1 MRIALWI
8 HHYRRLDVHLYS
20 SLPLSLIVR
29 LSTGTRTFLA
39 RVTTAAD
46 EQQQQ
51 QENVED
57 DCGIASVV
65 LLLPLLSILLN
76 RRDRRDRRARWLHRV
91 VALTLVRV
99 HVIRARY

>member
-29 LSTGTRTFLA
+29 LSTGTKTFFE

-46 EQQQQ
+46 EQQR
-51 QENVED
+51 QENGED
-57 DCGIASVV
+57 DCGFVGSNFS
-65 LLLPLLSILLN
+65 L
-76 RRDRRDRRARWLHRV
+76 RA
-91 VALTLVRV
+91 LVRI
-99 HVIRARY
+99 HLDT